1 MSIEEIQYQCLKRN
15 IPFYCYRLPDTKEVI
30 MGVQKTPVV
39 SSFDGFA
46 KKNEKKGFLIAS
58 FVFSEEKPPL
68 FIKEDFC
75 VTEET
80 PNEALETWIHS
91 VHFEAKNSETFEC
104 VQTQEEYLKE
114 VSDLIR
120 LLKEG
125 ELSKIVY
132 SRVIAL
138 KNLSGDGF
146 NLFQALVRDYP
157 EAFVYCFHIPG
168 KAVWMGA
175 TPELFLQVQPGVLKT
190 VALAG
195 TKRIPDELWGEK
207 EYKEHEYV
215 SRFIRGV
222 LDSCS
227 LNDRTESEI
236 KPVNAGECAHLRT
249 DFSVYADLSGL
260 EVGQLIKLLHP
271 TPAVCGY
278 PQKEAMDEI
287 LRRERHDRQFYSG
300 FLGPVSATNQMD
312 LFVNLRCMKIGK
324 ERIELFVGGGITK
337 DSDPQEE
344 WDETVLKALTVM
356 RII

>member
-1 MSIEEIQYQCLKRN
+1 MSIEEIQYQCFKRN
-15 IPFYCYRLPDTKEVI
+15 IPFYCYRLPDTKEVV
-30 MGVQKTPVV
+30 MGVQNTPVV
-39 SSFDGFA
+39 SSFEGFA
-46 KKNEKKGFLIAS
+46 EKKKEKGFLIAP
-58 FVFSEEKPPL
+58 FVLSESTPPL
-68 FIKEDFC
+68 FIREDFC

-80 PNEALETWIHS
+80 PNEALETWIRS
-91 VHFEAKNSETFEC
+91 TYFETGNSETFEY

-120 LLKEG
+120 LLEGG

-132 SRVIAL
+132 SRVIGL
-138 KNLSGDGF
+138 ENLSGDGF
-146 NLFQALVRDYP
+146 NLFQALVQDYP

-195 TKRIPDELWGEK
+195 TRRISDELWDDK
-207 EYKEHEYV
+207 EFKEHEYV

-222 LDSCS
+222 LDCCS

-236 KPVNAGECAHLRT
+236 KSVNAGECAHLRT
-249 DFSVYADLSGL
+249 DFSVHADLSGSD
-260 EVGQLIKLLHP
+260 VDRLIRLLHP

-287 LRRERHDRQFYSG
+287 LRREQHDRQFYSG

-312 LFVNLRCMKIGK
+312 LFVNLRCMKLGK

-337 DSDPQEE
+337 DSDPQKE
-344 WDETVLKALTVM
+344 WDETVLKARTVM
-356 RII
+356 KIM